1 MSFEY
6 TNEDIDFLLS
16 PKAIRERTSKLYNRA
31 LSGEGY
37 FELDESKIEET
48 AMFVM
53 EVIQDNYPD
62 LDIPFHSRWGHFNV
76 GGHHR
81 VAALNDKIISLDK
94 LEKARLK
101 LDLVISSVLLDAGA
115 GMGWRYNEEPSS
127 GIGGGEYSRSEGLAI
142 ASLDMFNAGLF
153 SSEDS
158 PYRVDGE
165 KLLSLTTDDLVKGFQ
180 VTDSN
185 PIIGLEGR
193 LSLLKSLGKTLV
205 ENKEFFKDARP
216 GNILDYL
223 IDKHGMKFKAE
234 DLLKA
239 VLLGLGPIWPGRI
252 HLGKVN
258 LGDVWHHS
266 ALGSSESLDSLVA
279 FHKLSQWLTYS
290 MVEPILEAEVDVWG
304 AEELTGLAEYRNGG
318 LFLDKEVIKLKD
330 PELLKVEHEPGSELI
345 IEWRALTVQL
355 LDRVGTHVQKAL
367 GKKPF
372 EFPLAKV
379 LEGGTWWAGRRT
391 AKELRQDGGPPLNLK
406 SDGTVF

>member
-1 MSFEY
+1 MNFEFSDS
-6 TNEDIDFLLS
+6 DIDYLLS
-16 PKAIRERTSKLYNRA
+16 PPAIRERTGKLYDRA
-31 LSGEGY
+31 LAGEG
-37 FELDESKIEET
+37 FFDLDESKIEET

-53 EVIQDNYPD
+53 DVIQDNYPD

-81 VAALNDKIISLDK
+81 VAALNDKIVALDRM
-94 LEKARLK
+94 EKARLK

-115 GMGWRYNEEPSS
+115 GMGWRYNEGTTGDEF
-127 GIGGGEYSRSEGLAI
+127 SRSEGLAV
-142 ASLDMFNAGLF
+142 ASLDMFNRGLF
-153 SSEDS
+153 SKEDS

-165 KLLSLTTDDLVKGFQ
+165 KLLSLTVEDLAKGFQ
-180 VTDSN
+180 VSEAN

-193 LSLLKSLGKTLV
+193 LALLKSLGKTLT
-205 ENKEFFKDARP
+205 ENKEIFKDGRP

-223 IDKHGMKFKAE
+223 VKIHGEKFKAV

-252 HLGKVN
+252 HLGDTN
-258 LGDVWHHS
+258 LGDVWHHP
-266 ALGSSESLDSLVA
+266 ALGPSDSLDSLVP
-279 FHKLSQWLTYS
+279 FHKLSQWLSYS
-290 MVEPILEAEVDVWG
+290 MVEPILETGIDLWG
-304 AEELTGLAEYRNGG
+304 AEQLTGLAEYRNGG

-330 PELLKVEHEPGSELI
+330 PELLKIQHEPGSELI

-355 LDRVGTHVQKAL
+355 LDRVGEHVQKAL

-391 AKELRQDGGPPLNLK
+391 AKELREDGGPPLNLK

>member
-1 MSFEY
+1 MAFNF
-6 TNEDIDFLLS
+6 TPEDIDYLLS
-16 PKAIRERTSKLYNRA
+16 PEAIRARTKSLYDRA
-31 LSGEGY
+31 LKGEGY
-37 FELDESKIEET
+37 FDVDPDKIEET
-48 AMFVM
+48 ALFVM

-81 VAALNDKIISLDK
+81 VAALNDKIVNVDK

-115 GMGWRYNEEPSS
+115 GMGWRYNEAET
-127 GIGGGEYSRSEGLAI
+127 GDEFSRSEGLAV

-153 SSEDS
+153 SNTDS

-165 KLLSLTTDDLVKGFQ
+165 KLLTLTVDDLGKGFQ
-180 VTDSN
+180 VSESN

-193 LSLLKSLGKTLV
+193 LNLLKSLGKTLV
-205 ENKEFFKDARP
+205 ENKEFFKDGRP

-223 IDKHGMKFKAE
+223 IEKHGMKFKVA
-234 DLLKA
+234 DLLKG

-252 HLGKVN
+252 HLGEVN
-258 LGDVWHHS
+258 LGDVWHHP
-266 ALGSSESLDSLVA
+266 ALGSADSLDSLVP

-290 MVEPILEAEVDVWG
+290 MVEPIADSGVEIWG

-330 PELLKVEHEPGSELI
+330 PSLLKAEHTPDSELI

-355 LDRVGTHVQKAL
+355 LDEVGAHVQKAL
-367 GKKPF
+367 GKKPW

-391 AKELRQDGGPPLNLK
+391 AKELREDGGPPLNLK

>member
-6 TNEDIDFLLS
+6 TKDDIDYLLS
-16 PKAIRERTSKLYNRA
+16 PEAIRKRTGLLYQRA
-31 LSGEGY
+31 LNGEGY
-37 FELDESKIEET
+37 FNLNEDKIEDT

-81 VAALNDKIISLDK
+81 VAALNDKIVKEDV

-101 LDLVISSVLLDAGA
+101 LDLVITSVLLDAGA
-115 GMGWRYNEEPSS
+115 GMGWRYTEDSTGSEF
-127 GIGGGEYSRSEGLAI
+127 SRSEGLAI

-153 SSEDS
+153 SKEES

-165 KLLSLTTDDLVKGFQ
+165 KLLSLTEADLEKGFQ
-180 VTDSN
+180 VSDGN
-185 PIIGLEGR
+185 PIVGLSGR
-193 LSLLKSLGKTLV
+193 LELLQSLGKNCLA
-205 ENKEFFKDARP
+205 NKEIFKDGRP

-223 IDKHGMKFKAE
+223 IEKHGMKFKAV

-252 HLGKVN
+252 HLGEIN

-266 ALGSSESLDSLVA
+266 ALGADDSLESLVP
-279 FHKLSQWLTYS
+279 FHKLSQWLSYS
-290 MVEPILEAEVDVWG
+290 MVEPILAAEVDIWG

-318 LFLDKEVIKLKD
+318 LFLDKGVISLKD
-330 PELLKVEHEPGSELI
+330 PELLKVQHEPGSELI
-345 IEWRALTVQL
+345 IEWRALTIQL
-355 LDRVGTHVQKAL
+355 LDRVGAHIQKAL

-391 AKELRQDGGPPLNLK
+391 AKELREDGGPPLNLK

>member
-1 MSFEY
+1 MSFEF
-6 TNEDIDFLLS
+6 TAEDIDYLLS
-16 PKAIRERTSKLYNRA
+16 PKAIRDRTGKLYQRA
-31 LSGEGY
+31 LDGEGY
-37 FELDESKIEET
+37 FTLDESKIEET

-81 VAALNDKIISLDK
+81 VAALNDKIIALDSM
-94 LEKARLK
+94 EKARLK

-115 GMGWRYNEEPSS
+115 GMGWRYNEAATE
-127 GIGGGEYSRSEGLAI
+127 GEFSRSEGLAI

-153 SSEDS
+153 SKEET

-165 KLLSLTTDDLVKGFQ
+165 KLLSLTIEDLEKGFQ
-180 VTDSN
+180 VSDKN

-193 LSLLKSLGKTLV
+193 LTLLKSLGKTLV
-205 ENKEFFKDARP
+205 SNKEFFKDGRP

-223 IDKHGMKFKAE
+223 VEKHGMKFKAE

-252 HLGKVN
+252 HLGEVN

-266 ALGSSESLDSLVA
+266 ALGAADSLDSLVA
-279 FHKLSQWLTYS
+279 FHKLSQWLSYS

-304 AEELTGLAEYRNGG
+304 AEDLTGLAEYRNGG

-330 PELLKVEHEPGSELI
+330 PELLKLEHEPGSELI

-355 LDRVGTHVQKAL
+355 LDRVGAHVQKAL

-391 AKELRQDGGPPLNLK
+391 AKELREDGGPPLNLK

>member
-1 MSFEY
+1 MSFEF
-6 TNEDIDFLLS
+6 NAEDIDFLLS
-16 PKAIRERTSKLYNRA
+16 PTAIRERTGKLYQRA
-31 LSGEGY
+31 LDGEGY
-37 FELDESKIEET
+37 FTLDEDKIEET

-53 EVIQDNYPD
+53 DVIQENYPD

-76 GGHHR
+76 GGFHR
-81 VAALNDKIISLDK
+81 IAALNDKIVKEDL

-101 LDLVISSVLLDAGA
+101 LDLVITSVLLDAGA
-115 GMGWRYNEEPSS
+115 GMGWRYKEASTNSEF
-127 GIGGGEYSRSEGLAI
+127 SRSEGLAI

-153 SSEDS
+153 SKTDS

-165 KLLSLTTDDLVKGFQ
+165 KLLSVTKEDLIKGFQ
-180 VTDSN
+180 VTEEN

-193 LSLLKSLGKTLV
+193 LSLLKSLGQTCLD
-205 ENKEFFKDARP
+205 NKEIFKDGRP

-223 IDKHGMKFKAE
+223 IEKHGMKFEAT

-252 HLGKVN
+252 HLGEVN

-266 ALGSSESLDSLVA
+266 ALGAADSLESLVP
-279 FHKLSQWLTYS
+279 FHKLSQWLSYS
-290 MVEPILEAEVDVWG
+290 MVEPILAAEVDLWG
-304 AEELTGLAEYRNGG
+304 AEKLTGLAEYRNGG

-330 PELLKVEHEPGSELI
+330 PELLKIEHEPGSELI

-379 LEGGTWWAGRRT
+379 LEGGTWWAGRKT
-391 AKELRQDGGPPLNLK
+391 AKALREDGGPPLNLK

>member
-1 MSFEY
+1 VSFNF
-6 TNEDIDFLLS
+6 TGEDIDYLLS
-16 PKAIRERTSKLYNRA
+16 PKAIRDRTGKLYQRA
-31 LSGEGY
+31 LDGEGY
-37 FELDESKIEET
+37 FHLDEDKIEET

-53 EVIQDNYPD
+53 DVIQENYPD

-76 GGHHR
+76 GGLHR
-81 VAALNDKIISLDK
+81 IAALNDKITKEDL

-101 LDLVISSVLLDAGA
+101 LDLVITSVLLDAGA
-115 GMGWRYNEEPSS
+115 GMGWRYKEASS
-127 GIGGGEYSRSEGLAI
+127 KSEFSRSEGLAI
-142 ASLDMFNAGLF
+142 ASLDMFNSGLF
-153 SSEDS
+153 SKTDS

-165 KLLSLTTDDLVKGFQ
+165 KLLTITKEDLYTGFQ
-180 VTDSN
+180 VSDEN

-193 LSLLKSLGKTLV
+193 LTLLKSLGKTCL
-205 ENKEFFKDARP
+205 ENSEIFKDGRP

-223 IDKHGMKFKAE
+223 IKKHGKNFEAT

-252 HLGKVN
+252 HLGEVN

-266 ALGSSESLDSLVA
+266 ALGTPESLESLVP
-279 FHKLSQWLTYS
+279 FHKLSQWLSYS
-290 MVEPILEAEVDVWG
+290 MVEPILAADVDLWG
-304 AEELTGLAEYRNGG
+304 AEKLTGLAEYRNGG

-330 PELLKVEHEPGSELI
+330 PELLKIEHEPGSELI
-345 IEWRALTVQL
+345 IEWRALTIQL
-355 LDRVGTHVQKAL
+355 LDRVGTHVQKSL

-391 AKELRQDGGPPLNLK
+391 AKALREDGGPPLNLK